1 VGKTRY
7 QFKVNLFGPDADP
20 QAIGE
25 EIEALI
31 DAKKEHVTPEEL
43 VAAGRSRNSALH
55 PVFTFDD
62 IEAGDKWRNHEA
74 RRLTTQLHLADKKDP
89 DKASR
94 TRAFIYVKHP
104 NHDGKR
110 VLLSMRSA
118 MARSE
123 FREQAIEQ
131 AVRMLQRQ
139 LDYWT
144 NQFGTDPR
152 LRRLVKDVDKL
163 RKRAEREL
171 LQAI

>member
-1 VGKTRY
+1 MGKQRY

-31 DAKKEHVTPEEL
+31 DTKQEHVTHEEL
-43 VAAGRSRNSALH
+43 IAAGRSRASALNAC
-55 PVFTFDD
+55 FTFD
-62 IEAGDKWRNHEA
+62 EVLAGEKYRKVEA

-104 NHDGKR
+104 GHEGKR

-118 MARSE
+118 MGRSD
-123 FREQAIEQ
+123 FRGQAIEHS
-131 AVRMLQRQ
+131 VNPVQRQ
-139 LDYWT
+139 LDYWPA
-144 NQFGTDPR
+144 NFGADAR
-152 LRRLVKDVDKL
+152 LRRLVKDVAKL